1 MTAAGEAS
9 PHDPPGAAPDGEDAL
24 DRDPSA
30 DPLSVLFV
38 SPMDLSGRSGGNVA
52 TKEIAVAFARHHG
65 VELSLVC
72 PRPADAL
79 PPGLTDGAERA
90 WFLPEKP
97 AGTME
102 WHARSQLPT
111 LRAHAAAE
119 RAVDPD
125 LIVARVGPSSVFTPL
140 AALVTRTPYVALIR
154 GMVGRNL
161 KFGTVVD
168 ALVRANALAADETYV
183 AYGEIA
189 DRYGLGEDATVFP
202 NAVDPER
209 FQPMDR
215 AEARERIDAPIDP
228 GDFVVG
234 FVGSL
239 KQRHRVGDLLDAVA
253 ALPDGEAVHV
263 LVVGDGPQRDALES
277 RVADAG
283 LTDAVTFCGY
293 VDHDELAPYVGSCDA
308 TYGVVDADNPS
319 NPIKCYEYLA
329 CERPVITSATD
340 ELGFVAER
348 DLGVALDRVSPET
361 VADAIARLR
370 SLDDDALAE
379 MGRRGREYVV
389 ENHTWDRLADAVVA
403 TYRE

>member
-1 MTAAGEAS
+1 MSA
-9 PHDPPGAAPDGEDAL
+9 DG
-24 DRDPSA
+24 DPSATGGRPDA

-38 SPMDLSGRSGGNVA
+38 SPMDLAGRSGGNVA
-52 TKEIAVAFARHHG
+52 TKEIAVAFARHPG

-72 PRPADAL
+72 PRPAGAL
-79 PPGLTDGAERA
+79 PPELADRAERT

-140 AALVTRTPYVALIR
+140 AALATRTPYVALIR

-168 ALVRANALAADETYV
+168 ALVRVNAMAADDVYV

-189 DRYGLGEDATVFP
+189 DRYGLGANATVFP

-209 FQPMDR
+209 FRPMDR
-215 AEARERIDAPIDP
+215 TKARERIDAPVGPDE
-228 GDFVVG
+228 FVVG

-239 KQRHRVGDLLDAVA
+239 KERHRVGDLLDAVA
-253 ALPDGEAVHV
+253 GLPDGGVHV
-263 LVVGDGPQRDALES
+263 LVVGDGPEREALEA
-277 RVADAG
+277 RVAEAG
-283 LTDAVTFCGY
+283 LADAVTFCGY
-293 VDHDELAPYVGSCDA
+293 VDHDDLTPYIGSCDA

-329 CERPVITSATD
+329 SERPVITTATD
-340 ELGFVAER
+340 ELGFVSEQ

-361 VADAIARLR
+361 VADAIDRLR
-370 SLDDDALAE
+370 SLDEDALTE
-379 MGRRGREYVV
+379 MGRRGREHVA
-389 ENHTWDRLADAVVA
+389 ENHTWDRLAEAVVA
-403 TYRE
+403 SYR